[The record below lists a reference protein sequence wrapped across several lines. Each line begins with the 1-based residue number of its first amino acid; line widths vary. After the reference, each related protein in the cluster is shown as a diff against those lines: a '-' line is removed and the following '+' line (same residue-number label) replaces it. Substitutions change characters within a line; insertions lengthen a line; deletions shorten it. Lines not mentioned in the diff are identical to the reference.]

1 MLAQNLFFK
10 QPVMTD
16 RTALR
21 DMRAMFPTTG
31 IRRPPATDMGYRP
44 PMIGMPPQ
52 ERGKVF
58 NPIDAMRQQLMDSE
72 YARIKPY
79 MPTIEHNNQAVRP
92 CVGHPK
98 FGFQTMLNERTFG
111 QLPTAPA
118 VVGGNVDW
126 TSSKVTPA
134 TQYLHSVLS
143 GGRPMNPAPALGS
156 ALRLTEP
163 TMNSIH
169 TRY

>member
-10 QPVMTD
+10 EPAMTD
-16 RTALR
+16 RVALR
-21 DMRAMFPTTG
+21 DMAARFPTTG
-31 IRRPPATDMGYRP
+31 LRRPPATDMGFRP

-52 ERGKVF
+52 ERSKVF
-58 NPIDAMRQQLMDSE
+58 TPFDGMRQQLKEAE

-79 MPTIEHNNQAVRP
+79 MPTNEHNNQAVRP
-92 CVGHPK
+92 FVGHPK

-118 VVGGNVDW
+118 IVGGNVDW
-126 TSSKVTPA
+126 ASSKVTPA

-143 GGRPMNPAPALGS
+143 GGRPMNPAPALGTT
-156 ALRLTEP
+156 LRLTEP